1 MKSFKLVNPLILGQF
16 NTEYKAESG
25 IDAISQFWGDLSTHV
40 TNNIPALYVT
50 LKDNSNQ
57 LTHYKI
63 SEKLKGGSKVAD
75 YTITEVENKMT
86 DKEVQEFLTNVEKY
100 EKQLNKKIEK
110 QVGGVRKPDRSRHND
125 SSSSSSSVD
134 SDEEDY
140 YNFTRYKRLT
150 QPISMWYYTP
160 SIYRVGSVFVPTFNV
175 PVVPYV
181 KIWIPAWV

>member
-25 IDAISQFWGDLSTHV
+25 IDAIGQFWKDLSTHI

-50 LKDNSNQ
+50 LKDENDK
-57 LTHYKI
+57 LIHYKI
-63 SEKLKGGSKVAD
+63 SEKIKEGLKIAD
-75 YTITEVENKMT
+75 YTISEVDITMTDEENK
-86 DKEVQEFLTNVEKY
+86 EFLKNIEENERK
-100 EKQLNKKIEK
+100 LNDKINK
-110 QVGGVRKPDRSRHND
+110 QVGGVKKPNRSRQND
-125 SSSSSSSVD
+125 SSSTSSVD

-181 KIWIPAWV
+181 KIWIPSWI